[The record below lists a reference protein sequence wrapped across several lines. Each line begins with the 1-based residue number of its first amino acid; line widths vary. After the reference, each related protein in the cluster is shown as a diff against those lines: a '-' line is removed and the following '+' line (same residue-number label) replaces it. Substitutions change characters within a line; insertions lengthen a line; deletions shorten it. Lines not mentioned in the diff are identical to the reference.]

1 MKFDSWR
8 TPLVVMI
15 CATVILFTAFGVR
28 QTYGLMMNPIG
39 SAQGWGREV
48 FAFAVALQSLFWG
61 LSQPVWGAIAD
72 RYGAGRVV
80 AISAAIY
87 AAGLYLM
94 ATATT
99 PVAINYSTGFLTG
112 IGLSG
117 TSFPILLAVV
127 ARNVSAQRRS
137 LFLGITSAGGSSG
150 QLLVVPV
157 SQYFISADGYAATL
171 VILAVM
177 TAMIVPLAV
186 GVSGRMAPAD
196 QAGEDQTIP
205 EAVREAGRH
214 NGFLL
219 LIAGF
224 FVCGFQTMFI
234 GAHLPVYLTDAGAS
248 PMLGATALA
257 TIGLF
262 NVFGCFI
269 WGALGGR
276 FSKKY
281 MLAMLYMARSVGM
294 LVFILVPISEVS
306 VIVFSAVMGLLWL
319 GTVPLTSGLVAQIF
333 GTRYMAMLYGFVF
346 LNHQLG
352 SFLGIWLGGR
362 LFDQTGSYDV
372 IWWMAIALGL
382 VAALLHWPID
392 ERAVARLSIRQPA
405 SGAPGG

>member
-1 MKFDSWR
+1 MKFESWR
-8 TPLVVMI
+8 TPAVIMT

-28 QTYGLMMNPIG
+28 QTFGLMMEPISG
-39 SAQGWGREV
+39 AHGWGREE

-61 LSQPVWGAIAD
+61 FSQPVWGAIAD

-80 AISAAIY
+80 AISLAIY
-87 AAGLYLM
+87 AVGLYLM
-94 ATATT
+94 ASATT
-99 PVAINYSTGFLTG
+99 PFGINFSTGFLTG
-112 IGLSG
+112 VGMSG
-117 TSFPILLAVV
+117 ASFPIMLAVV
-127 ARNVSAQRRS
+127 ARSVRAERRS
-137 LFLGITSAGGSSG
+137 MYLGIVSAGGSSG

-157 SQYFISADGYAATL
+157 AQYFISADGYAATL
-171 VILAVM
+171 VIMAVM

-196 QAGEDQTIP
+196 QIGDDQTMS

-214 NGFLL
+214 RGFML

-234 GAHLPVYLTDAGAS
+234 GAHLPAYLTDAGAS

-262 NVFGCFI
+262 NVIGCFI

-276 FSKKY
+276 YSKKY
-281 MLAMLYMARSVGM
+281 MLAMLYVVRSIAM
-294 LVFILVPISEVS
+294 LVFILLPVSEVS
-306 VIVFSAVMGLLWL
+306 VLVFSAVMGLLWL
-319 GTVPLTSGLVAQIF
+319 ATVPLTSGLVAQIF
-333 GTRYMAMLYGFVF
+333 GTKYMAMLYGFVF

-362 LFDQTGSYDV
+362 LYDQTGSYDM

-392 ERAVARLSIRQPA
+392 ERRVARLSTAEQA
-405 SGAPGG
+405 AGAAGR

>member
-1 MKFDSWR
+1 MKIESWR

-15 CATVILFTAFGVR
+15 GATVILFTSFGVR
-28 QTYGLMMNPIG
+28 QSYGLLMDPIS
-39 SAQGWGREV
+39 SAHGWGREV
-48 FAFAVALQSLFWG
+48 FAFAVALQSLIWG
-61 LSQPVWGAIAD
+61 ISQPVWGAIAD

-80 AISAAIY
+80 SISSVLY

-94 ATATT
+94 STSTT
-99 PVAINYSTGFLTG
+99 PLGITFSTGFLTG
-112 IGLSG
+112 VGLSG
-117 TSFPILLAVV
+117 ASFPIILAVV
-127 ARNVSAQRRS
+127 ARSVSAKRRS

-150 QLLVVPV
+150 QLLVVPITQ
-157 SQYFISADGYAATL
+157 SFISADGYVAAL
-171 VILAVM
+171 VMLAVM

-186 GVSGRMAPAD
+186 AVSGRKVP
-196 QAGEDQTIP
+196 EDQVSDDQTMS

-214 NGFLL
+214 GGFLL

-234 GAHLPVYLTDAGAS
+234 GAHLPAYLADAGAS

-262 NVFGCFI
+262 NVIGCFI

-276 FSKKY
+276 YSKKY
-281 MLAMLYMARSVGM
+281 MLAMLYMARSAVM
-294 LVFILVPISEVS
+294 LVFILTPVSEISVL
-306 VIVFSAVMGLLWL
+306 VFSAAIGLLWL
-319 GTVPLTSGLVAQIF
+319 ATVPLTSGLVAQLF

-346 LNHQLG
+346 LNHQIG
-352 SFLGIWLGGR
+352 SFFGIWLGGR

-392 ERAVARLSIRQPA
+392 ERAVARLSTARQVA
-405 SGAPGG
+405 ERGHG

>member
-8 TPLVVMI
+8 TPMVVMI

-99 PVAINYSTGFLTG
+99 PFGINFSTGFLTG
-112 IGLSG
+112 VGLSG

-234 GAHLPVYLTDAGAS
+234 GAHLPAYLTDAGAS

-262 NVFGCFI
+262 NIFGCFI

-281 MLAMLYMARSVGM
+281 MLAILYMARSLGM

-362 LFDQTGSYDV
+362 LFDQTGSYDA

-382 VAALLHWPID
+382 VAALIHWPID

>member
-1 MKFDSWR
+1 MKFESWR
-8 TPLVVMI
+8 TPAVIMI
-15 CATVILFTAFGVR
+15 CATLILFTAFGVR
-28 QTYGLMMNPIG
+28 QTYGLMMNPIS

-80 AISAAIY
+80 GISAAIY

-94 ATATT
+94 STSTT
-99 PVAINYSTGFLTG
+99 PFGINFSTGFLTG
-112 IGLSG
+112 VGMSG
-117 TSFPILLAVV
+117 TSFPIILAVV
-127 ARNVSAQRRS
+127 ARNVSAERRS
-137 LFLGITSAGGSSG
+137 LFLGIASAGGSSG
-150 QLLVVPV
+150 QLLVVPL
-157 SQYFISADGYAATL
+157 SQILITGQGYAATL
-171 VILAVM
+171 VILAAM

-186 GVSGRMAPAD
+186 TVAGRKTPAD
-196 QAGEDQTIP
+196 QIGDDQTMPQAI
-205 EAVREAGRH
+205 REAH
-214 NGFLL
+214 AHSGFLL
-219 LIAGF
+219 LVAGF

-234 GAHLPVYLTDAGAS
+234 GAHLPAYLTDAGAS

-262 NVFGCFI
+262 NVIGCFI

-281 MLAMLYMARSVGM
+281 LLAMLYMARSLVM
-294 LVFILVPISEVS
+294 LAFLLLPISEVT
-306 VIVFSAVMGLLWL
+306 VLVFSAAMGLLWL
-319 GTVPLTSGLVAQIF
+319 ATVPLTSGLVAQIF
-333 GTRYMAMLYGFVF
+333 GTRDMAMLYGFVF

-352 SFLGIWLGGR
+352 SVLGIWLGGR

-372 IWWMAIALGL
+372 IWWIAIALGL

-392 ERAVARLSIRQPA
+392 ERAVARLAEA
-405 SGAPGG
+405 SAT

>member
-1 MKFDSWR
+1 MKFQSWR
-8 TPLVVMI
+8 TPAVIMT

-99 PVAINYSTGFLTG
+99 PFGINFSTGFLTG
-112 IGLSG
+112 VGLSG

-196 QAGEDQTIP
+196 QVGHDQTIP

-234 GAHLPVYLTDAGAS
+234 GAHLPAYLTDAGAS

-262 NVFGCFI
+262 NVIGCFI

-276 FSKKY
+276 YSKKY
-281 MLAMLYMARSVGM
+281 MLAMLYVARSLAM
-294 LVFILVPISEVS
+294 LVFILLPVSEVS

-319 GTVPLTSGLVAQIF
+319 ATVPLTSGLVAQIF

-362 LFDQTGSYDV
+362 LYDQTGSYDV

-382 VAALLHWPID
+382 VAALIHWPID
-392 ERAVARLSIRQPA
+392 ERAVARISIRQPA